1 MSSVNR
7 KKVSQPV
14 DIVTVA
20 MAIRAMADDSRE
32 RQMAAMSWAGVTLV
46 WTMSSKASSGMRAES
61 SARASRASFRLD
73 DEARPKKAL

>member
-32 RQMAAMSWAGVTLV
+32 RQMAAMQSQRTTVRRMGDWDAGP
-46 WTMSSKASSGMRAES
+46 WQENAIRIMEDRGS
-61 SARASRASFRLD
+61 
-73 DEARPKKAL
+73 